1 MARGKSKIVGTA
13 MNVLAGVGGAI
24 AANKVKDLIPIEN
37 AMIKNAAPVAVGFFL
52 HGMKNNLASAAG
64 TGMMITGA
72 ANLISGFI
80 PGLSGIGSVYDEVLS
95 GVYDMGGGSSASD
108 EGVNGWS

>member
-1 MARGKSKIVGTA
+1 
-13 MNVLAGVGGAI
+13 
-24 AANKVKDLIPIEN
+24 
-37 AMIKNAAPVAVGFFL
+37 
-52 HGMKNNLASAAG
+52 
-64 TGMMITGA
+64 MMITGA